1 MAINLMT
8 LEPQRISRSLKGKF
22 IFLYGEPGI
31 GKTTLASQF
40 PKSLILGFEQGTN
53 ALDNVYVVQM
63 KAWQDWR
70 TVVGQLTKNEAL
82 KEKYETIC
90 IDTTDM
96 MWEMLVRKICASH
109 DVVRI
114 GEIQWGQGYEEAK
127 QEFISGLDAL
137 SKSGYGIVFISHSTE
152 KVFKNDKGQE
162 YTKIVPALP
171 NRPFEVVNKMVDL
184 VGYIRLI
191 PIDDDG
197 NKERFVFFRGDDRFL
212 AKSRFKYIEPKVKFS
227 YDEIAKAIQE
237 ACDKEAESHGGQAT
251 EEGNTYLELNFD
263 ELIEQAKIVFTQAT
277 DAGKVDEVSKI
288 LADIFGKPT
297 KFSEILPQD
306 VDKLHQALTEIRT
319 TIL

>member
-22 IFLYGEPGI
+22 VFLYGDPGI

-53 ALDNVYVVQM
+53 ALDNVYVAQM
-63 KAWQDWR
+63 KTWQDWK

-82 KEKYETIC
+82 KEKFETVC

-96 MWEMLVRKICASH
+96 MWEMLVRKICAAH

-152 KVFKNDKGQE
+152 KTFKDDRGQE

-191 PIDDDG
+191 PVDDEG
-197 NKERFVFFRGDDRFL
+197 NKERFVFFRGDERFL
-212 AKSRFKYIEPKVKFS
+212 AKSRFQYIEPKVKFS
-227 YDEIAKAIQE
+227 YDEIARAIQE
-237 ACDKEAESHGGQAT
+237 ACDKEAELHGAKAS
-251 EEGNTYLELNFD
+251 EEGNSYLELNFD

-306 VDKLHQALTEIRT
+306 VDKLHQALTEIKT

>member
-53 ALDNVYVVQM
+53 ALDNVYVAQI
-63 KAWQDWR
+63 KAWQDWK

-191 PIDDDG
+191 PIDDEG

-227 YDEIAKAIQE
+227 YDEIAKAIQD
-237 ACDKEAESHGGQAT
+237 ACDKEAESHGSQAT

-306 VDKLHQALTEIRT
+306 VEKLHQALTEIRT
-319 TIL
+319 TVL